1 MTVRVSPLNVTTSD
15 FTGLGLVVMSLNPAG
30 SELVPLAPAFI
41 AQLNTVP
48 SVNVKVKEKD
58 APPVTVA
65 VTGSGLR
72 FIISASEVTV
82 LHLPSAKQNVAEAWA
97 DGVGAKLVTGIVV
110 VMGDA
115 VTVAPGVT
123 VTVPG
128 VTVTVPEVCL
138 LLTVRTTVTMMRM
151 MTTTAAMPPIAS
163 PSDELFGETLL
174 IFNTI
179 TNKSADCDL
188 LQDPA
193 LVICLK
199 QWECVRQKSVR

>member
-1 MTVRVSPLNVTTSD
+1 
-15 FTGLGLVVMSLNPAG
+15 MSLNPAG

-123 VTVPG
+123 VTVP
-128 VTVTVPEVCL
+128 EVCL

-179 TNKSADCDL
+179 TNKSAD
-188 LQDPA
+188 
-193 LVICLK
+193 
-199 QWECVRQKSVR
+199 